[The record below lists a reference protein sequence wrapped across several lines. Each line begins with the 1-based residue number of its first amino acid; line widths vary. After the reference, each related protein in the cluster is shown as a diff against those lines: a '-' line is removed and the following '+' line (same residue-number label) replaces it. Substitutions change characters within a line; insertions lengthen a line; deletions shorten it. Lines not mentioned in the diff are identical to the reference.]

1 MNTNINNLPNYL
13 ETLFDTLAEYSEER
27 VTLVGAV
34 AIEAALKRRIFQDGR
49 ASRGSLIAPKYSS
62 NEGYFTRDYF
72 TARPSAFVPTAK
84 ETLIKETTRVG
95 KNSGI
100 TIRTTKISKKD
111 TRTKVNKTMYVRD
124 GYKGVRELQGRQ
136 TQKVD
141 LKLSGSLEQNIT
153 NVRSGDKTLLVIK
166 SQTEIKKSEDLEA
179 LYKKPIFAPSYTE
192 QKACEDAM
200 SKEVAK
206 ILTELL

>member
-1 MNTNINNLPNYL
+1 
-13 ETLFDTLAEYSEER
+13 
-27 VTLVGAV
+27 
-34 AIEAALKRRIFQDGR
+34 
-49 ASRGSLIAPKYSS
+49 
-62 NEGYFTRDYF
+62 
-72 TARPSAFVPTAK
+72 
-84 ETLIKETTRVG
+84 
-95 KNSGI
+95 
-100 TIRTTKISKKD
+100 
-111 TRTKVNKTMYVRD
+111 MYVRD

-179 LYKKPIFAPSYTE
+179 LYKKPIFAPSYNE

>member
-1 MNTNINNLPNYL
+1 MNITNLPNYL

-27 VTLVGAV
+27 VTLIGAI
-34 AIEAALKRRIFQDGR
+34 AMEHAMKKRIFQDGKT
-49 ASRGSLIAPKYSS
+49 SNETLISSGYSS
-62 NEGYFTRDYF
+62 GEGWFSRSYF
-72 TARPSAFVPTAK
+72 TARSSAFVPISK
-84 ETLIKETTRVG
+84 KSIIKETTRVG

-100 TIRTTKISKKD
+100 KIRTTKISKKD

-166 SQTEIKKSEDLEA
+166 SQTEVKKSEDLEA
-179 LYKKPIFAPSYTE
+179 IYKKTIFAPSYND
-192 QKACEDAM
+192 QKAAEDAM
-200 SKEVAK
+200 SNEVAK

>member
-34 AIEAALKRRIFQDGR
+34 AIEAALKRRIFQDGKNSTGTLIS
-49 ASRGSLIAPKYSS
+49 SRYSS
-62 NEGYFTRDYF
+62 NEGWFSRSYF
-72 TARPSAFVPTAK
+72 TARQSAFVPVSK
-84 ETLIKETTRVG
+84 KSIVKETTRVG
-95 KNSGI
+95 KNSVI
-100 TIRTTKISKKD
+100 SIRTTKISKKD

>member
-1 MNTNINNLPNYL
+1 MNTNINNLSNYL

-27 VTLVGAV
+27 VTLIGAV
-34 AIEAALKRRIFQDGR
+34 AMEAALKRRIFQDGQ
-49 ASRGSLIAPKYSS
+49 ASRGTLIGTKYSS

-72 TARPSAFVPTAK
+72 TARQSAFVPTAK
-84 ETLIKETTRVG
+84 ETLVKETTRVG

-100 TIRTTKISKKD
+100 SIRSVKVSKKD
-111 TRTKVNKTMYVRD
+111 TSKINPKTMYVRD

-153 NVRSGDKTLLVIK
+153 NVRSGNKTLLVIK
-166 SQTEIKKSEDLEA
+166 SQTEVKKSEDLEA
-179 LYKKPIFAPSYTE
+179 IYKKPIFAPSYNE
-192 QKACEDAM
+192 QKAAEDAM